1 MSFFQF
7 WWRTLVLSTQHNP
20 PEFVE
25 HLMML
30 LAMALG
36 VAWSLTDEWPYL
48 VLSSSYAIGAAIS
61 MWVRQLSLPLP
72 YSRMVPIP
80 AALLL
85 ICGLSAFVY
94 PLYEQ
99 LAPAVILPPNFP

>member
-1 MSFFQF
+1 
-7 WWRTLVLSTQHNP
+7 VLSSQYNP

-30 LAMALG
+30 LAMALS
-36 VAWSLTDEWPYL
+36 VAWGLTDEWPYL

-61 MWVRQLSLPLP
+61 MWVRQLLLPLP
-72 YSRMVPIP
+72 HSRMVLIP

-94 PLYEQ
+94 PLYEH
-99 LAPAVILPPNFP
+99 APAVMQPPNFP